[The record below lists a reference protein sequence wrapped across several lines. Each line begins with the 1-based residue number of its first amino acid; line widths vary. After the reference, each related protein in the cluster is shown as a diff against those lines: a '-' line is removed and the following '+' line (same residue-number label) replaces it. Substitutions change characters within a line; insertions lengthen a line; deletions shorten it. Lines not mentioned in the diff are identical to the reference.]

1 MKRTQHLAL
10 GSHQPWMKRAVE
22 SWSKL
27 NPDVV
32 GFYHVFRFCPGQGGK
47 LLGKTIGKR
56 AWESYLVWQKL
67 VLVCSHMPP
76 REVLTRAKKKKE
88 NTKCQGGIL
97 TLYLRCGDYFP
108 SSKGGEWSSRWN
120 AWSKYVCKKK
130 NNNLEKKKKK
140 KFKEGLWINRS
151 LFPDLKA
158 EYSHSPSSAKVMAQF
173 P

>member
-1 MKRTQHLAL
+1 MRFLSVINEKNMSSFLSKTISFMDHKVQIRITSSYSIFGGLSLVDVYLVQTMPQLIDLAMKRTQHLAL

-76 REVLTRAKKKKE
+76 REVLTRAKKKK
-88 NTKCQGGIL
+88 KIL
-97 TLYLRCGDYFP
+97 NAREEFLLYT
-108 SSKGGEWSSRWN
+108 
-120 AWSKYVCKKK
+120 
-130 NNNLEKKKKK
+130 
-140 KFKEGLWINRS
+140 
-151 LFPDLKA
+151 
-158 EYSHSPSSAKVMAQF
+158 
-173 P
+173 